1 MTYGVTV
8 EVGELI
14 GLRRIAQRVQYDG
27 NALASRTGM
36 HIARLRGRG
45 MEFLET
51 RHYQAGDDS
60 RHIEWRVT
68 ARTGRPHVKVF
79 HEERERPVVIVVD
92 FRPSMHFGTRVAF
105 KSVVAAR
112 LAAILAWTVAKQGD
126 RVGGLIFSDTCHH
139 VFTPRG
145 RQAGVL
151 PLLSGLSHYT
161 QRAQVEISSTPNSS
175 SLNQALLRVQRVV
188 KPGSTIVILSDFY
201 ALDSETERVL
211 NRLHQHNDVLAY
223 HVCDPLECA
232 PPSPTHHAF
241 TDGIKALDIDTSL
254 DSVRFGY
261 QYSCDRRLG
270 SIKSMFKKTSIQC
283 SMVNS
288 MTDLAALVRQTFPW
302 GAHG

>member
-1 MTYGVTV
+1 MTHGVTV
-8 EVGELI
+8 DLAELI
-14 GLRRIAQRVQYDG
+14 GLQRVAQRVQYDSH
-27 NALASRTGM
+27 ALAARTGQ
-36 HIARLRGRG
+36 HRTRLRGRG

-126 RVGGLIFSDTCHH
+126 RVGGLIFSAACHH

-151 PLLSGLSHYT
+151 PFLSGLSHYT
-161 QRAQVEISSTPNSS
+161 QHAQDEVADSSDASAI
-175 SLNQALLRVQRVV
+175 NQALLRVQRVA
-188 KPGSTIVILSDFY
+188 KPGSTIVLLSDFY
-201 ALDSETERVL
+201 AVDTETERVL

-223 HVCDPLECA
+223 HVCDPLECT
-232 PPSPTHHAF
+232 PPTPNHHVF
-241 TDGIKALDIDTSL
+241 TDGHTALDIDTSL
-254 DSVRFGY
+254 DSVRFSY
-261 QYSCDRRLG
+261 QFYCDRRLG
-270 SIKSMFKKTSIQC
+270 AIKSLFKKTSIQC
-283 SMVNS
+283 TMVTPI
-288 MTDLAALVRQTFPW
+288 TDLAILVRQTFPW